1 MSKIELWI
9 NEEVADLDNEAI
21 ILFNYAMEDLT
32 NPAIVKNSYTQTV
45 SLQGTA
51 TNNRIFSHIYRADR
65 LTRSGFNPQER
76 TPFRI
81 VKDGELLESGYLKL
95 DKVDKNGAKLT
106 YNVTLYGGLGSFF
119 YALSYRADGE
129 KKTLA
134 DLDYVGDG
142 TRLSYDIYASVV
154 SNAWDNLGKNFDR
167 SNIWHTLNF
176 APCYNGIPSDDFSA
190 DKAIFQTENYFA
202 EQYAPYP
209 QNKTQDG
216 KVYHP
221 TNFVQLSQSYDEWQ
235 TRDLRAYLQR
245 PIVRVQSIFEALKSE
260 ATKNGFTLNL
270 DSSFFYDRNPY
281 YGDAWITRPLLNT
294 LELKAS
300 SGYVDITIPD
310 APQITPTSPSATVRL
325 KTDIKTE
332 GSVSIGG
339 SVCARIHIALKNT
352 SGLAVGDTLYLRD
365 YVGEY
370 PAFSYSLNVRA
381 FNGSVIKSGEG
392 MPYPSQFIFTWNGKE
407 AVSNSYLDFYFS
419 DTTNVG
425 WLEIEGSLGG
435 DFTLRSTSDNSKT
448 YPIDYVYL
456 TKDDA
461 TEVHYSGGTSART
474 GSTITQDDLLTTSG
488 TPADYLLSY
497 CKMFGLHFTYDKF
510 TNTVSIVTRDTLY
523 AGAKTIDIESRID
536 RSKAITTTPYA
547 FDAKLYD
554 FGVENTEGAFTEYYK
569 RAYGRDY
576 GLHRVNTG
584 YAFDASNKDV
594 MESVIFK
601 GAAMVLARG
610 RYFNRVRQNNKNV
623 PSIFLDAGHKVTY
636 VNPENSGDSFDY
648 DIPTINRDATID
660 YINST
665 YKSYD
670 SYPRLQFCDEENAPI
685 DGEDVLVIYSGNK
698 AYDIMISDD
707 DSAMFATY
715 NDGVPCWILHA
726 SRTQY
731 PLPNFSRYT
740 MSGKKVNVSFDF
752 GIPAEID
759 IPGITHPSGTTV
771 YDRGWAKY
779 LADRYNV
786 DTKVVKCNVDWRG
799 IQVGEYLLRNFYYFD
814 GAIWVLNKITN
825 HDITGYGT
833 TQCEFVKVQSK
844 TNYLYGQNYDI

>member
-1 MSKIELWI
+1 MGKIELWI
-9 NEEVADLDNEAI
+9 NGVSADLGNEAI
-21 ILFNYAMEDLT
+21 ILFNYTMEDLT

-45 SLQGTA
+45 ALQGTP

-76 TPFRI
+76 TPFQI
-81 VKDGELLESGYLKL
+81 VRDGELLESGYLKL

-119 YALSYRADGE
+119 YALAYRADGE

-134 DLDYVGDG
+134 DLDYIGDG
-142 TRLSYDIYASVV
+142 SKISYTLIASNVLDAWSRISESYDPT
-154 SNAWDNLGKNFDR
+154 NK
-167 SNIWHTLNF
+167 WHTLNF

-190 DKAIFQTENYFA
+190 DKAIFQTENGFA
-202 EQYAPYP
+202 VSYAPYP
-209 QNKTQDG
+209 QGKTQDG
-216 KVYHP
+216 KTYTA

-245 PIVRVQSIFEALKSE
+245 PVVRVRSIFEALKGE

-270 DSSFFYDRNPY
+270 DSDFFYDRNPY

-310 APQITPTSPSATVRL
+310 APQITPNSPSATVRL
-325 KTDIKTE
+325 KTNIKTE

-339 SVCARIHIALKNT
+339 SICARIHIALKNT
-352 SGLAVGDTLYLRD
+352 SGLAVGDTLNLRD
-365 YVGEY
+365 YVGDY
-370 PAFSYSLNVRA
+370 PAFSYSLKVRA
-381 FNGSVIKSGEG
+381 FNGSLIKSEEG
-392 MPYPSQFIFTWNGKE
+392 MPYPSQFTFTWNGKE
-407 AVSNSYLDFYFS
+407 AVSNAYLDFYIS

-435 DFTLRSTSDNSKT
+435 DFTLRSISDNSKS

-456 TKDDA
+456 TKDDI

-474 GSTITQDDLLTTSG
+474 GTTVTQDDILNTSG

-497 CKMFGLHFTYDKF
+497 CKMFGLHFTYDKL
-510 TNTVSIVTRDTLY
+510 TKTVSIVTRNTLY
-523 AGAKTIDIESRID
+523 QSGQALNIESRID

-584 YAFDASNKDV
+584 YAFDSSNKDV

-601 GAAMVLARG
+601 GAATVLARG
-610 RYFNRVRQNNKNV
+610 RYFNRIVQDSNRI
-623 PSIFLDAGHKVTY
+623 PSIFLDAGHKVAY
-636 VNPENSGDSFDY
+636 VNPNDETDTFDY
-648 DIPTINRDATID
+648 DIPSVSRGATIS
-660 YINST
+660 YINAT

-670 SYPRLQFCDEENAPI
+670 STPRLQFCDEENAPI
-685 DGEDVLVIYSGNK
+685 DGEDVLVIYQGNA
-698 AYDIMISDD
+698 AYDVMITDD
-707 DSAMFATY
+707 DVAAFAKY
-715 NDGVPCWILHA
+715 NEGTPCWILHA
-726 SRTQY
+726 IGTTTNI
-731 PLPNFSRYT
+731 PKFSRYS
-740 MSGKKVNVSFDF
+740 MSGTAVNASLDF

-759 IPGITHPSGTTV
+759 IPAITHPSGKTV
-771 YDRGWAKY
+771 YDRGWGKY

-786 DTKVVKCNVDWRG
+786 DTKVVTCNVDWRG
-799 IQVGEYLLRNFYYFD
+799 IQVGEHLLRNFYFFD

-825 HDITGYGT
+825 HDIAGYGT